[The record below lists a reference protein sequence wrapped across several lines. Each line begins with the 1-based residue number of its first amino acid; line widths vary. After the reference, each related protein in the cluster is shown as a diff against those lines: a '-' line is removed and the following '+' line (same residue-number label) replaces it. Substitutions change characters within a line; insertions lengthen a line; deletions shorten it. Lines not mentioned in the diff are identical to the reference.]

1 MPAQVQGIGGLL
13 GGLQEL
19 DDVALLAVLQPGAA
33 LLPRAGGQDHMG
45 EALGEELL
53 YVLHLGVELRL
64 YPHGLHEA
72 HVVVDGLAGDAERGD
87 DMAHDAA
94 QGVPALEDGDV
105 HAGAAQEVG
114 GGHAAGAAAH
124 HGHPPARGGGG
135 GAQLGQQGLKPAL
148 GGL

>member
-1 MPAQVQGIGGLL
+1 
-13 GGLQEL
+13 
-19 DDVALLAVLQPGAA
+19 
-33 LLPRAGGQDHMG
+33 MG

-53 YVLHLGVELRL
+53 YVLHLGVELHL

-87 DMAHDAA
+87 HVAHDAA

-124 HGHPPARGGGG
+124 PGHPPARGGGG